1 VSVVGVKDKKSVHHK
16 NEEDLTTLRKKALLK
31 QAPVNI
37 CKGAAIG
44 VVAIL
49 PGISGGVLCV
59 VFGIYKPLM
68 SFLSHP
74 FKTFQTY
81 YLLFIPVFIG
91 WALGFLGLARVVE
104 VLFRV
109 YEIPAIWFFIGLI
122 TGTLPSLLRTAGER
136 GRTVSSWIACG
147 ISFTLFLVGMF
158 FLRLSI
164 TIDIEPSFFWWLVS
178 GLLWGV
184 GVIIP
189 GLSASTFLIYL
200 GLYQPLTAGIADLSL
215 VVLIPFLLGNILVV
229 LIFARLINWLFE
241 FAYSVIF
248 HGLFGIVVA
257 SMLAIIPFETTHG
270 VSDILLYLVCFVTG
284 CIVAWYMDKLSLRLG
299 MN

>member
-1 VSVVGVKDKKSVHHK
+1 MKVKKQFYNHNGEELKTHK
-16 NEEDLTTLRKKALLK
+16 AALVK
-31 QAPVNI
+31 QAPVNL

-44 VVAIL
+44 VGAIL

-59 VFGIYKPLM
+59 VFGIYKPMM

-74 FKTFQTY
+74 LKTFQTY

-109 YEIPAIWFFIGLI
+109 YETPAIWFFIGLI
-122 TGTLPSLLRTAGER
+122 TGTLPSLLRMAGEK
-136 GRTVSSWIACG
+136 GRTVGSWIACG
-147 ISFTLFLVGMF
+147 VCFTLFLAWMF
-158 FLRLSI
+158 FLRLST
-164 TIDIEPSFFWWLVS
+164 TIDIEPSNFWWLVS
-178 GLLWGV
+178 GILWGV

-215 VVLIPFLLGNILVV
+215 AVLAPFLIGNILVV
-229 LIFARLINWLFE
+229 LIFARLINWLFA
-241 FAYSVIF
+241 FVHSVIF

-257 SMLAIIPFETTHG
+257 SMLAIIPFEAAYG
-270 VSDILLYLVCFVTG
+270 ISDILLYVVCFITG
-284 CIVAWYMDKLSLRLG
+284 CLGAWYMDKLSLRLG

>member
-1 VSVVGVKDKKSVHHK
+1 MVGMKVKKTFHH
-16 NEEDLTTLRKKALLK
+16 NNREELKTRKAALLK
-31 QAPVNI
+31 QAPLNI

-44 VVAIL
+44 VGAIL
-49 PGISGGVLCV
+49 PGVSGGVLCV
-59 VFGIYKPLM
+59 VFGVYKPMM

-74 FKTFQTY
+74 FRTFQTY
-81 YLLFIPVFIG
+81 YLLFIPVFLG
-91 WALGFLGLARVVE
+91 GALGFLGLARVVE

-122 TGTLPSLLRTAGER
+122 AGTLPSLLRTAGER
-136 GRTVSSWIACG
+136 GRTASSWIVCG
-147 ISFTLFLVGMF
+147 VCFTLFLASMF
-158 FLRLSI
+158 FLRPSTTISI
-164 TIDIEPSFFWWLVS
+164 ETSFFWWLVS

-215 VVLIPFLLGNILVV
+215 AVLVPFLFGNILVV

-241 FAYSVIF
+241 FAHTVVF
-248 HGLFGIVVA
+248 HGLCGIIIA
-257 SMLAIIPFETTHG
+257 SMVAIIPFEAAYG
-270 VSDILLYLVCFVTG
+270 VSDILLYVVCFITG
-284 CIVAWYMDKLSLRLG
+284 GLGAWYMDKLSLRLG

>member
-1 VSVVGVKDKKSVHHK
+1 MKVKKTSHH
-16 NEEDLTTLRKKALLK
+16 NNAEELKMRKAALLK

-44 VVAIL
+44 VGAIL

-59 VFGIYKPLM
+59 VFGIYKPMM
-68 SFLSHP
+68 SFLAHP
-74 FKTFQTY
+74 FRTFRTY

-109 YEIPAIWFFIGLI
+109 YETTAIWLFIGLI
-122 TGTLPSLLRTAGER
+122 SGTFPSLLRLAGER
-136 GRTVSSWIACG
+136 GRTVGSWIACG
-147 ISFTLFLVGMF
+147 VCFTLFLAWMF
-158 FLRLSI
+158 LLRI
-164 TIDIEPSFFWWLVS
+164 MTTIAIEPSFFWWLVS
-178 GLLWGV
+178 GLLWGI

-200 GLYQPLTAGIADLSL
+200 GLYQPLAAGIADLSL
-215 VVLIPFLLGNILVV
+215 PVLIPFLFGNILVV
-229 LIFARLINWLFE
+229 LLFARLINWLFE
-241 FAYSVIF
+241 LAYSLVF

-257 SMLAIIPFETTHG
+257 STLAIIPFKATYG
-270 VSDILLYLVCFVTG
+270 ISDILLYASCFIIGVLG
-284 CIVAWYMDKLSLRLG
+284 ALYMDKLSLKWG
-299 MN
+299 MD